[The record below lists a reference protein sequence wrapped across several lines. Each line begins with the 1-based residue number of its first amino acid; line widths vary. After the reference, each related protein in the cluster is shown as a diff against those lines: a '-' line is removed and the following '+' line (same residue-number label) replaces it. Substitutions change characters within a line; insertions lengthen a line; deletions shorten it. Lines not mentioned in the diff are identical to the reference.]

1 MAIHNELGRWGED
14 YAADFLAAQG
24 YRIVE
29 RNWRFGHHDIDIIAS
44 KGNEIVFVEVKT
56 RRSNAYIEPETA
68 VDYRKMLSIRRAAN
82 NYIKKYDI
90 EQMVR
95 FDIVAIC
102 KNEGKDAT
110 LNHIEDA
117 FGAF

>member
-14 YAADFLAAQG
+14 YAADFLVAQG

-95 FDIVAIC
+95 FDIIAIC

>member
-29 RNWRFGHHDIDIIAS
+29 RNWRFGHHDIDIIA
-44 KGNEIVFVEVKT
+44 
-56 RRSNAYIEPETA
+56 
-68 VDYRKMLSIRRAAN
+68 
-82 NYIKKYDI
+82 
-90 EQMVR
+90 
-95 FDIVAIC
+95 IC

>member
-56 RRSNAYIEPETA
+56 RHGSNGYTGGAHCCFVRQFSDCT
-68 VDYRKMLSIRRAAN
+68 
-82 NYIKKYDI
+82 DI
-90 EQMVR
+90 TYE
-95 FDIVAIC
+95 C
-102 KNEGKDAT
+102 
-110 LNHIEDA
+110 
-117 FGAF
+117 